1 MHSPPVK
8 QRAISVRPWTPD
20 DDAFVA
26 ELSEESFGEY
36 DVGPS
41 RYLLHATHR
50 HGIRTWIA
58 LENEQPVGMLVLG
71 RDASTWWV
79 LAVAVTARARARGIG
94 GRLMHVA
101 ERHALERGGRQLSLF
116 TADSNLAALDLF
128 LRRGFRIVRR
138 QARFYARK
146 QDACRL
152 DKQLGFQGSR
162 LK

>member
-1 MHSPPVK
+1 LSEMQSPAVK
-8 QRAISVRPWTPD
+8 QRTISVRPWTPG

-36 DVGPS
+36 DVRPS

-58 LENEQPVGMLVLG
+58 LENELPVGMLVLG

-94 GRLMHVA
+94 GRLMRVA
-101 ERHALERGGRQLSLF
+101 ERYAAARGAQRLSLF

-128 LRRGFRIVRR
+128 LRCGFRIVRR
-138 QARFYARK
+138 QPRFYARK

-152 DKQLGFQGSR
+152 DKQLGT
-162 LK
+162 

>member
-1 MHSPPVK
+1 MESSPVK
-8 QRAISVRPWTPD
+8 RAVSVRPWTPG

-26 ELSEESFGEY
+26 ELSEESFSEY
-36 DVGPS
+36 DVKPS

-50 HGIRTWIA
+50 QGIRTWIA
-58 LENEQPVGMLVLG
+58 VENELPVGMLVLG

-94 GRLMHVA
+94 RQLMHVA
-101 ERHALERGGRQLSLF
+101 ERYALGRGARRLSLF

-128 LRRGFRIVRR
+128 LRCGFCVVRR
-138 QARFYARK
+138 QPRFYARK

-152 DKQLGFQGSR
+152 DKQLGFGDDD
-162 LK
+162 

>member
-1 MHSPPVK
+1 MKAPNVA
-8 QRAISVRPWTPD
+8 QRTVSVRPWTPD

-26 ELSEESFGEY
+26 ELSEESFSEY
-36 DVGPS
+36 DVRPS
-41 RYLLHATHR
+41 RYLVHATHR

-58 LENEQPVGMLVLG
+58 LEYERPVGMLVLG
-71 RDASTWWV
+71 RDTSTWWV

-101 ERHALERGGRQLSLF
+101 ERYALQRGARRISLF

-128 LRRGFRIVRR
+128 LRRDYRVVDHKR
-138 QARFYARK
+138 RFYARK

-152 DKQLGFQGSR
+152 DKQLSLQGDD
-162 LK
+162 

>member
-1 MHSPPVK
+1 MESSPVK
-8 QRAISVRPWTPD
+8 QRTLAVRPWTSD

-36 DVGPS
+36 DVRPS
-41 RYLLHATHR
+41 RYLLHATRR

-58 LENEQPVGMLVLG
+58 VENDVPAGMLVLG

-94 GRLMHVA
+94 GRLMHLA
-101 ERHALERGGRQLSLF
+101 ERHASAHGAQRLSLF

-128 LRRGFRIVRR
+128 LRCGFRIVRR
-138 QARFYARK
+138 QPRFYARG

-152 DKQLGFQGSR
+152 DKQLGSLGDD
-162 LK
+162 